1 MSRLC
6 GRPVRVWLSGPTKC
20 TASLHTLE
28 RALVKASVQMH
39 VTAYAPMQG
48 NMHALW
54 VLLAYLR
61 YKQPQ
66 HASCARQQTRACESK
81 HVHESLHESLTQ
93 LVLRNGQVLYPLPY
107 FLAISAASHQAARA
121 GARAAPP
128 RSPPAAPPNA
138 APRTHTAARG
148 TRPPGRRR
156 PPAHRKRPW
165 PDRLPTAGSDST
177 RYTDVYM
184 SAWPPPPACASEEA
198 RA

>member
-6 GRPVRVWLSGPTKC
+6 RRPVRVWLSGPTKC

-54 VLLAYLR
+54 VLLASLR

-93 LVLRNGQVLYPLPY
+93 LVLRNGQVLYPLTL
-107 FLAISAASHQAARA
+107 FLGNQYGLAPSSASGCTCGAAAQPASSTAQCSAAKAYSSARY
-121 GARAAPP
+121 AP
-128 RSPPAAPPNA
+128 S
-138 APRTHTAARG
+138 G
-148 TRPPGRRR
+148 
-156 PPAHRKRPW
+156 
-165 PDRLPTAGSDST
+165 
-177 RYTDVYM
+177 
-184 SAWPPPPACASEEA
+184 PPPPACAPEEA
-198 RA
+198 TA